1 MLNADPMQFQRVIK
15 NLISNAID
23 HSNTKEFIEVS
34 AKTIPNY
41 VAVSI
46 VDFGQGIPKDEI
58 KMIFNK
64 YYSAAKKLRKIDE
77 NVALIFVTNIAK
89 FAIAD
94 LHLSFNEDKPMN
106 IFGEKWQNH
115 EEKIKQD
122 WLEKVTEKDTVLLP
136 GDFSWSMYLKDTKAD
151 FEYLNKLPGRK
162 ILLKGNHDYWWST
175 LNKMQ
180 KYIEENNFE
189 NIDFLYNNSYEV
201 EDNIIAG
208 TRGWVQSNEE
218 EDKKMINRESI
229 RLELSIK
236 DGIQKY
242 GEDKPI
248 IIFMHYP
255 PYTNYN
261 KQNLIDSPFIEIM
274 RKYNVKKCIYG
285 HLHGES
291 IKEAI
296 QGNIKGIDTKL
307 VSADGVNFKLIKIK
321 E

>member
-1 MLNADPMQFQRVIK
+1 M
-15 NLISNAID
+15 AI
-23 HSNTKEFIEVS
+23 
-34 AKTIPNY
+34 
-41 VAVSI
+41 
-46 VDFGQGIPKDEI
+46 
-58 KMIFNK
+58 
-64 YYSAAKKLRKIDE
+64 
-77 NVALIFVTNIAK
+77 

-94 LHLSFNEDKPMN
+94 LHLSFNENKPMN

-122 WLEKVTEKDTVLLP
+122 WLKKVTEKDTVLLP

-151 FEYLNKLPGRK
+151 FEYLDKLPGRK

-180 KYIEENNFE
+180 KYVEENNFK

-201 EDNIIAG
+201 EGNIIAG
-208 TRGWVQSNEE
+208 TRGWVQSNEQ

-229 RLELSIK
+229 RLEISIK
-236 DGIQKY
+236 DGIQKF

-248 IIFMHYP
+248 IICMHYP

-296 QGNIKGIDTKL
+296 QGNIKGIDTTL
-307 VSADGVNFKLIKIK
+307 VSADGVNFKLIKIT

>member
-1 MLNADPMQFQRVIK
+1 M
-15 NLISNAID
+15 AI
-23 HSNTKEFIEVS
+23 
-34 AKTIPNY
+34 
-41 VAVSI
+41 
-46 VDFGQGIPKDEI
+46 
-58 KMIFNK
+58 
-64 YYSAAKKLRKIDE
+64 
-77 NVALIFVTNIAK
+77 

-94 LHLSFNEDKPMN
+94 LHLSFNENKPMN

-122 WLEKVTEKDTVLLP
+122 WLKKVTEKDTVLLL

-151 FEYLNKLPGRK
+151 FEYLDKLPGRK

-180 KYIEENNFE
+180 KYVEENNFK

-201 EDNIIAG
+201 EGNIIAG
-208 TRGWVQSNEE
+208 TRGWVQSNEQ

-229 RLELSIK
+229 RLEISIE
-236 DGIQKY
+236 DGIQKF

-248 IIFMHYP
+248 IICMHYP

-296 QGNIKGIDTKL
+296 QGNIKGIDTTL
-307 VSADGVNFKLIKIK
+307 VSADGVNFKLIKIT